1 MSARVIR
8 LKKEISI
15 LFWPW
20 LAIVV
25 SGASP
30 LALPHYLAEPINF
43 VSFFIGVP
51 LLATLSL
58 GHEFHYRTFS
68 LWLAQPLSRMQL
80 WTEKLVVMFPAV
92 LSAGIVSGVIMF
104 RVTWPEMGPASKAA
118 GAVYV
123 IVSVASATFWTLA
136 ARSTIGGLALISLTL
151 YAGTL
156 FSGGVARRG
165 EETSLSSA
173 AGLITVLFAAGLC
186 FAAAMLWLGA
196 RKLVR
201 YEVTG
206 GMSDGDLLVD
216 GPSFAPPALAGLF
229 RPRPVGPLRNVLRRE
244 FRLLRPLW
252 LIAFV
257 VTLYVLGLAIFRLL
271 PAPPVSEPR
280 DTLEWVLLGPFVSL
294 CIAMAGLAGILSVG
308 EEKSSGT
315 HAWQLTLPISS
326 GRQWLAKFLLA
337 MFAGLGCSLVLPVA
351 MMILGGAA
359 FGSPLMYVHLQVVAQ
374 LVFPLTLL
382 TFTCFWCACAANDTL
397 HAAMWA
403 IPATFAVTLAGVVG
417 VQLGRALA
425 EAAGTLHD
433 LLISSW
439 HLSPFMLAG
448 LAEFARTHVLWLFI
462 PALLVAVFQ
471 SYQLFRTPPQPGVRW
486 MLRCLLLPVAV
497 TLLWSFS
504 VYAGFL
510 GSLWEP
516 FEETRHALDKL
527 QMASAIREIAGD
539 ELQSDAALS
548 LSTRRWLAGSTI
560 RLVPGHSVLPGYSA
574 TLHLAGATECQLNV
588 IRGGPAAATCSA
600 KKR

>member
-1 MSARVIR
+1 MSARAIR
-8 LKKEISI
+8 IKKEIRI

-25 SGASP
+25 AGASP

-58 GHEFHYRTFS
+58 GHEFQQGTFL
-68 LWLAQPLSRMQL
+68 LWLAQPLSRLQL

-92 LSAGIVSGVIMF
+92 LSAGLVSGVIMF
-104 RVTWPEMGPASKAA
+104 RVTWPQMSAASKAA

-136 ARSTIGGLALISLTL
+136 ARSTIGGLALISCTL

-156 FSGGVARRG
+156 FSGGVEHRG
-165 EETSLSSA
+165 EETSLASA
-173 AGLITVLFAAGLC
+173 AGMISVLFVVGLC

-201 YEVTG
+201 FQVIG
-206 GMSDGDLLVD
+206 GVSDGDILVN
-216 GPSFAPPALAGLF
+216 GPSFAPPALADLF
-229 RPRPVGPLRNVLRRE
+229 RSRPTGAFLNVIRKE

-252 LIAFV
+252 LISFF

-271 PAPPVSEPR
+271 PAPPLPEPR
-280 DTLEWVLLGPFVSL
+280 NTLEWALLGPFVSL

-326 GRQWLAKFLLA
+326 GRQWLVKFLLA
-337 MFAGLGCSLVLPVA
+337 MLAGLGCSVVLPVA
-351 MMILGGAA
+351 MMILGGAV

-374 LVFPLTLL
+374 LVLPLAIL

-397 HAAMWA
+397 HAAIWA
-403 IPATFAVTLAGVVG
+403 IPATFAVTLASVVG
-417 VQLGRALA
+417 MQLGRAVA
-425 EAAGTLHD
+425 DASGTLRD
-433 LLISSW
+433 LMVSSF
-439 HLSPFMLAG
+439 HLSPFMLAE

-471 SYQLFRTPPQPGVRW
+471 SYVLFRTPPGPGVRW
-486 MLRCLLLPVAV
+486 MLRCLLLPVTV

-510 GSLWEP
+510 ASRWEP
-516 FEETRHALDKL
+516 FQETRRALDKY
-527 QMASAIREIAGD
+527 QTVSANREIAGD

-548 LSTRRWLAGSTI
+548 ASTRRWLAGSTI
-560 RLVPGHSVLPGYSA
+560 RIAPGHSALPGYSA
-574 TLHLAGATECQLNV
+574 MIHLAGDTECQLDV
-588 IRGGPAAATCSA
+588 VRGGATSATCSA
-600 KKR
+600 KKH